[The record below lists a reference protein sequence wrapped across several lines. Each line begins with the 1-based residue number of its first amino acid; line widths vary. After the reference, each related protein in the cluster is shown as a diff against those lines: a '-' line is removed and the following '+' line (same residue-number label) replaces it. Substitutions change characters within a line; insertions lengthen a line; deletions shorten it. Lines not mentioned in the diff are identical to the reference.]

1 MTDVFENEYDV
12 LDGSNMVST
21 VNLRYRSY
29 FTINWNGQKNENVHL
44 FVKHYPHWDYDV
56 CDKKGYSAKDFKKFA
71 QSMGKIDDM
80 ATGVSVC

>member
-1 MTDVFENEYDV
+1 
-12 LDGSNMVST
+12 
-21 VNLRYRSY
+21 
-29 FTINWNGQKNENVHL
+29 L